1 MQQNKHYPDGS
12 RVFCIFPDH
21 VVPPADTFEY
31 DVLLV
36 EDTEAAALKADV
48 RGAIYG
54 YTFKDG
60 EAEDEVFIGFTRK
73 AIGRS

>member
-1 MQQNKHYPDGS
+1 MPQNQHYPDGA
-12 RVFCIFPDH
+12 RVFCIYGQH
-21 VVPPADTFEY
+21 VVPPESTDDH

-36 EDTEAAALKADV
+36 EDTEKAARRADV

-60 EAEDEVFIGFTRK
+60 VADDEVFIGLTQQAER
-73 AIGRS
+73 G

>member
-1 MQQNKHYPDGS
+1 MAKHYPDGS
-12 RVFCIFPDH
+12 RVFCIYAEH
-21 VVPPADTFEY
+21 VVPPKSTDDH

-36 EDTEAAALKADV
+36 EDTEDLARRADV

-60 EAEDEVFIGFTRK
+60 IAADEVFVGLTRQ
-73 AIGRS
+73 AEVA